1 MVHNLRFFSQ
11 SLRVRNQND
20 FQLQETIVCAQPIT
34 FSNEANHYHYI
45 TASVI
50 GARACILTVGKLIG
64 SSVETIF
71 QRNFFEFLELQ
82 INVALNLLMR

>member
-11 SLRVRNQND
+11 SLRVQND

-50 GARACILTVGKLIG
+50 GARACILTVGKRIG